1 MGTLIRALRIF
12 TREKKPPTNMK
23 LAFFVA
29 IGGALAE
36 NCALKICTR
45 EYRPVCGSDGV
56 TYPSK
61 CILESQACS
70 NSTLEL
76 KHAGPCKECSPACS
90 REFRPLCGSDKKM
103 HSNPCMFEYAQC
115 VSTKRLDL
123 MPLEFCQGKMKL
135 VEKVKL
141 KNGVRKNKRKNKNK
155 RNKKKL
161 MSKME

>member
-1 MGTLIRALRIF
+1 MQKSFKSASIIGYNKLKLKTTTHLHDILSCVRCLLIELEVLVTEWVIF
-12 TREKKPPTNMK
+12 
-23 LAFFVA
+23 A
-29 IGGALAE
+29 I
-36 NCALKICTR
+36 KI
-45 EYRPVCGSDGV
+45 SS
-56 TYPSK
+56 SK
-61 CILESQACS
+61 FITFYS
-70 NSTLEL
+70 
-76 KHAGPCKECSPACS
+76 
-90 REFRPLCGSDKKM
+90 RPLCGSDKKM